1 MKLLLISFSFII
13 YLVIIYNC
21 HARFYFLCDYK
32 YIQIIQISDIYKM

>member
-13 YLVIIYNC
+13 YLVIYNC